1 MVLSSRPV
9 VNQHRRRTY
18 SVLRLLMLELKY
30 RLKRPLGGSM
40 MVGHGLEASRSGAR
54 SEGENFMSR
63 IEDSVDVNMSKGR
76 QVDDLNDSRRLVR
89 RRILSDCKM
98 IKSDAVLEY
107 GGLHLAEQVPV
118 R

>member
-30 RLKRPLGGSM
+30 RFKRPLGGGSM
-40 MVGHGLEASRSGAR
+40 MVGHGLEASRSGAC

-63 IEDSVDVNMSKGR
+63 SEDSVDVNMSKGT
-76 QVDDLNDSRRLVR
+76 
-89 RRILSDCKM
+89 
-98 IKSDAVLEY
+98 A
-107 GGLHLAEQVPV
+107 G
-118 R
+118 